1 MKKRYLTPAW
11 GKSERMAAR
20 IHQLLTFY
28 SYGDAIGNEALEIRD
43 FLRTQGYE
51 SEIFSYL
58 YHPKYA
64 GQIIDYREYERF
76 SNEKNILIFHF
87 SIGSPVTEKFLQT
100 PDKKLIIYHNITPHH
115 FFIDYHR
122 VLTQDCYQGR
132 VELKSMVGKVD
143 LALGDSGY
151 NEQELKDAG
160 FSDTGV
166 LPLVMNFAKLEKP
179 VAPVLKEIF
188 ADGKTNI
195 LFVGRLIPSKMVED
209 VIKSFHLYQKHF
221 NGNSRLF
228 IVGEYR
234 GLERY
239 LCALQDLALKLGPKN
254 VHFTGHIPD
263 EELVSYFKLSHL
275 YLHMSEHEGF
285 CAPLPESFYLNIPVI
300 AFNAGAV
307 KETMN
312 NGGLLV
318 NRKDFLGIAALID
331 RVLTDGKLKEKI
343 LASQQNALQKYYQN
357 KTGKIL
363 LEYILKLI
371 NT

>member
-1 MKKRYLTPAW
+1 MTAC
-11 GKSERMAAR
+11 

-28 SYGDAIGNEALEIRD
+28 SYGDAIGNEALEIRN
-43 FLRTQGYE
+43 FLREHGYE

-64 GQIIDYREYERF
+64 GQIIDYREYKSF

-87 SIGSPVTEKFLQT
+87 SIGSPVTEKFLQA

-115 FFIDYHR
+115 FFLDYHR
-122 VLTQDCYQGR
+122 VLAQDCYQGR

-151 NEQELKDAG
+151 NEQELKEAG
-160 FSDTGV
+160 FTYTGV
-166 LPLVMNFAKLEKP
+166 LPLVMNFNKFEKP
-179 VAPVLKEIF
+179 VVPVLKKIF

-209 VIKSFHLYQKHF
+209 VIKSFHFYQKHF
-221 NGNSRLF
+221 NGNSRLL

-239 LCALQDLALKLGPKN
+239 LCAIQDLALKLGLKN
-254 VHFTGHIPD
+254 MHFIGHIPD
-263 EELVSYFKLSHL
+263 EELASYFKLSHL

-285 CAPLPESFYLNIPVI
+285 CAPLLESFFLNIPVI

-318 NRKDFLGIAALID
+318 NRKDFIGIAALMD
-331 RVLTDGKLKEKI
+331 RVLTDGMLKKKI
-343 LASQQNALQKYYQN
+343 LVTQQKALQKYFQN
-357 KTGKIL
+357 NTGKIL
-363 LEYILKLI
+363 LEYILKLKK
-371 NT
+371 T